1 MRGEGRDE
9 GRVNGLSELR
19 LIPLTGIASRKRQVM
34 RSITSANRRV
44 KRFQIATALQKFADA
59 GS

>member
-1 MRGEGRDE
+1 
-9 GRVNGLSELR
+9 VNGLSELR

>member
-1 MRGEGRDE
+1 
-9 GRVNGLSELR
+9 LR
-19 LIPLTGIASRKRQVM
+19 LIPLTEIASRKRQVM